1 MCIRARAPVC
11 HPHPR
16 PLVPHPYNSFPLA
29 MPVVPLCQ
37 NDFFLLREV
46 LLPWIPL
53 CCRRHRRHL
62 ASLSASE
69 CTECNESPVEL
80 AAPMYSPTGCS
91 RPLLVPP
98 WHCSSATTVRESV
111 QASPSTRKRTATVNW
126 TTAKTTKTEKVGKDN
141 IPASGR
147 GNVSLCV
154 GTLGT
159 VVLLLRGVALLRAE
173 VSFSMLRLNDV
184 NTNRVDAV
192 ITTIAAAAGKRKGKR
207 NERKRN
213 ERKRKP

>member
-1 MCIRARAPVC
+1 MHASITDICRFEPPCHLLAAYCLCSSVAVCGCFNYMCIKARAPVC

-53 CCRRHRRHL
+53 CCRRRRRHL

-111 QASPSTRKRTATVNW
+111 QASPSTRKRTATVN
-126 TTAKTTKTEKVGKDN
+126 
-141 IPASGR
+141 
-147 GNVSLCV
+147 
-154 GTLGT
+154 
-159 VVLLLRGVALLRAE
+159 
-173 VSFSMLRLNDV
+173 
-184 NTNRVDAV
+184 
-192 ITTIAAAAGKRKGKR
+192 
-207 NERKRN
+207 
-213 ERKRKP
+213 